1 MKNAFDNYS
10 LPLGKNGDTRIM
22 SKKLNIRQNYK
33 LLQPYLWK
41 EKKLLLFGLL
51 LMIFVS
57 LTHLI
62 DPLILAHIV
71 DVSVPNKDLNDMY
84 RYAFFFIGLIFV
96 SGIASYTQI
105 IILSKLGLKVITDI
119 KMKLFSHLMKISV
132 SFFDNRPVGDFITK
146 VENDSEKVRFLFSE
160 LSIRIIGNLL
170 FFVGVIIVITYKS
183 PDVSVWILLTITII
197 AIAYNYFMRFM
208 GKIFKRVREK
218 YSEVTAKI
226 NEYVQ
231 GMHVIQTFH
240 KEDEAISIVEKTSAE
255 KKLIETKASFIE
267 YSVEGFFLFLIEYF
281 MFILVIILIVPQIF
295 DGTKSIG
302 TLIIFSQYIN
312 RIIWPLIQLLEN
324 VMQIQKSMVSLTRIR
339 ELSELPVEDYYNN
352 KLEIKSFEEEI
363 EFKNVWFAYEAE
375 NWILKDVSFKVRKGE
390 KVALVGP
397 SGSGK
402 TTTISLIC
410 GFYKYQKG
418 EILIDGIPLNKL
430 NIKKWRRK
438 VGLILQDVLLF
449 PGNVIENVRIYDD
462 SISAEKVMESI
473 KMVHAEKFFE
483 MGSLQNIIAERGQ
496 NISQGEKQLLSF
508 ARALTFNPEIVI
520 MDEATS
526 SIDTVTERKIQD
538 SMLKV
543 LAGKTAM
550 IVAHRLSS
558 IIDADNIIYFKD
570 GQIKNQGTHTQLMTT
585 SPDYQNLVNLQFM
598 GGHDE

>member
-1 MKNAFDNYS
+1 
-10 LPLGKNGDTRIM
+10 M
-22 SKKLNIRQNYK
+22 SKKLNIKENYK
-33 LLQPYLWK
+33 LLKPYLWK
-41 EKKLLLFGLL
+41 ERKLLLLGLV

-57 LTHLI
+57 IAHLL

-71 DVSVPNKDLNDMY
+71 DVSVPNQDLKDMY
-84 RYAFFFIGLIFV
+84 RYAFFFIGLIII

-119 KMKLFSHLMKISV
+119 KMKLFAHLMKISV

-170 FFVGVIIVITYKS
+170 FFIGVIIVITYKS
-183 PDVSVWILLTITII
+183 PDVSIWILLAITLI

-208 GKIFKRVREK
+208 GKIFTKVREK

-240 KEDEAISIVEKTSAE
+240 KEDEAVKIIEKTSAD
-255 KKLIETKASFIE
+255 KKRIETKASFLE
-267 YSVEGFFLFLIEYF
+267 YSIEGLLLFLIEYF
-281 MFILVIILIVPQIF
+281 LLVLIIVLIVPQIF
-295 DGTKSIG
+295 AGTKSIG

-339 ELSELPVEDYYNN
+339 ELSELPVEDYYLN
-352 KLEIKSFEEEI
+352 EMSIDSFEKEI

-397 SGSGK
+397 SGSGN
-402 TTTISLIC
+402 TTAISLIC

-418 EILIDGIPLNKL
+418 EIFTDGKPLNEL

-462 SISAEKVMESI
+462 SISPERVMESI
-473 KMVHAEKFFE
+473 KMVHAEKFYQ

-526 SIDTVTERKIQD
+526 SIDTVTEKKIQE
-538 SMLKV
+538 SMLQV

-570 GQIKNQGTHTQLMTT
+570 GQIKNQGTHAELMLNST
-585 SPDYQNLVNLQFM
+585 DYQNLVNLQYM

>member
-1 MKNAFDNYS
+1 
-10 LPLGKNGDTRIM
+10 M
-22 SKKLNIRQNYK
+22 SKKINVKQNFK
-33 LLQPYLWK
+33 LLKPYLWK
-41 EKKLLLFGLL
+41 EKKLLMLGLL
-51 LMIFVS
+51 LMVFVS
-57 LTHLI
+57 IAHLI

-71 DVSVPNKDLNDMY
+71 DVSVPNQDLNDMY
-84 RYAFFFIGLIFV
+84 RYAFFFIGLIII

-119 KMKLFSHLMKISV
+119 KMKLFAHLMKISV

-170 FFVGVIIVITYKS
+170 FFIGVIIVITYKS
-183 PDVSVWILLTITII
+183 PDVSVWILLAITII

-218 YSEVTAKI
+218 YSEVTANI

-240 KEDEAISIVEKTSAE
+240 KEDEAINIVEKTSAE
-255 KKLIETKASFIE
+255 KKQIETKASFLE

-281 MFILVIILIVPQIF
+281 LLILIIVLIVPQIF
-295 DGTKSIG
+295 AGTKSIG

-339 ELSELPVEDYYNN
+339 ELSELPVEEYYHNEMN
-352 KLEIKSFEEEI
+352 IESFEQEI
-363 EFKNVWFAYEAE
+363 EFKNVWFAYDAE
-375 NWILKDVSFKVRKGE
+375 NWILKDVSFKVRKGQ

-418 EILIDGIPLNKL
+418 EILIDGKPLNKL

-462 SISAEKVMESI
+462 SISPEKVMVSI

-483 MGSLQNIIAERGQ
+483 ISSLQNIISERGQ

-526 SIDTVTERKIQD
+526 SIDTVTEKKIQD
-538 SMLKV
+538 SMLQV

-570 GQIKNQGTHTQLMTT
+570 GQIKNQGTHAELMQT
-585 SPDYQNLVNLQFM
+585 SLDYQNLVNLQFM

>member
-1 MKNAFDNYS
+1 
-10 LPLGKNGDTRIM
+10 M

-255 KKLIETKASFIE
+255 KKLIETKASFLE

-281 MFILVIILIVPQIF
+281 MFILVIVLIVPQIF

-462 SISAEKVMESI
+462 SISAEQVMESI

>member
-1 MKNAFDNYS
+1 
-10 LPLGKNGDTRIM
+10 M
-22 SKKLNIRQNYK
+22 SKKLNIKQNYK

-41 EKKLLLFGLL
+41 EKKLLLFGLM

-84 RYAFFFIGLIFV
+84 RYAFFFIGLIIV

-170 FFVGVIIVITYKS
+170 FFIGVIIVITYKS
-183 PDVSVWILLTITII
+183 PDVSVWILITITLI

-208 GKIFKRVREK
+208 GKIFKKVREK

-240 KEDEAISIVEKTSAE
+240 KEDEAIKIVEKTSEE
-255 KKLIETKASFIE
+255 KKVIETKASFLE

-281 MFILVIILIVPQIF
+281 MFILVIILIVPKIF

-352 KLEIKSFEEEI
+352 ELELKSFENEI
-363 EFKNVWFAYEAE
+363 EFKNVWFAYEGE

-462 SISAEKVMESI
+462 SISEEKVMNSI

-483 MGSLQNIIAERGQ
+483 ISSLQNVIAERGQ

-570 GQIKNQGTHTQLMTT
+570 GQIKNQGTHAQLMVN

>member
-1 MKNAFDNYS
+1 
-10 LPLGKNGDTRIM
+10 M
-22 SKKLNIRQNYK
+22 SKKKLNIKQNYK

-41 EKKLLLFGLL
+41 EKKLLLFGLV

-57 LTHLI
+57 VAHLL
-62 DPLILAHIV
+62 DPLILAHII
-71 DVSVPNKDLNDMY
+71 DVSVPNEDLNDMY
-84 RYAFFFIGLIFV
+84 RYSFFFIGLVII

-170 FFVGVIIVITYKS
+170 FFIGVIIVITIKS
-183 PDVSVWILLTITII
+183 PDVSVWILLAITLI

-208 GKIFKRVREK
+208 SKIFQKVREK
-218 YSEVTAKI
+218 YSSVTAKI

-240 KEDEAISIVEKTSAE
+240 KEDEAIRIVEKESAD
-255 KKLIETKASFIE
+255 KKTIETKASFLE

-281 MFILVIILIVPQIF
+281 LLILIIVLIVPQIF
-295 DGTKSIG
+295 EGTKSIG

-312 RIIWPLIQLLEN
+312 RIVWPLIQLLEN

-339 ELSELPVEDYYNN
+339 ELSELPVEEYYHN
-352 KLEIKSFEEEI
+352 EINIESFEKEI

-418 EILIDGIPLNKL
+418 SILIDGKPLDKL

-438 VGLILQDVLLF
+438 LGLILQDVILF

-462 SISAEKVMESI
+462 SISSEKVMESI

-483 MGSLQNIIAERGQ
+483 IDSLQNIIAERGQ

-526 SIDTVTERKIQD
+526 SIDTVTEKKIQD
-538 SMLKV
+538 SMLQV
-543 LAGKTAM
+543 LEGKTAM

-570 GQIKNQGTHTQLMTT
+570 GQIKNQGTHVELMQS
-585 SPDYQNLVNLQFM
+585 SPDYQNLVNLQYM
-598 GGHDE
+598 GGHNE

>member
-1 MKNAFDNYS
+1 
-10 LPLGKNGDTRIM
+10 M
-22 SKKLNIRQNYK
+22 SKKLNIKKNYK

-57 LTHLI
+57 AAHLI

-71 DVSVPNKDLNDMY
+71 DVSVPNQDLKDMY
-84 RYAFFFIGLIFV
+84 QYAFFFIGLIIV

-119 KMKLFSHLMKISV
+119 KMKLFAHLMKISV

-170 FFVGVIIVITYKS
+170 FFIGVIIVITYKS
-183 PDVSVWILLTITII
+183 PDVSAWILVAITII

-208 GKIFKRVREK
+208 GKIFKKVREK
-218 YSEVTAKI
+218 YSEVTANI

-240 KEDEAISIVEKTSAE
+240 KENEAIKIVEKTSAE
-255 KKLIETKASFIE
+255 KKNIETKASFLE

-281 MFILVIILIVPQIF
+281 LLILIIVLIVPQIF
-295 DGTKSIG
+295 AGTKSIG

-339 ELSELPVEDYYNN
+339 ELSELPVEDYYHND
-352 KLEIKSFEEEI
+352 LDIKSFEHEI
-363 EFKNVWFAYEAE
+363 EFKNVWFAYEGE
-375 NWILKDVSFKVRKGE
+375 NWILKDVSFKVKKGE

-418 EILIDGIPLNKL
+418 EILIDGKPLSKL

-462 SISAEKVMESI
+462 SISPDRVMESI

-483 MGSLQNIIAERGQ
+483 MTSLQNVISERGQ

-526 SIDTVTERKIQD
+526 SIDTVTEKKIQD

-570 GQIKNQGTHTQLMTT
+570 GQIKNQGSHRQLMET

>member
-1 MKNAFDNYS
+1 
-10 LPLGKNGDTRIM
+10 
-22 SKKLNIRQNYK
+22 
-33 LLQPYLWK
+33 
-41 EKKLLLFGLL
+41 
-51 LMIFVS
+51 
-57 LTHLI
+57 
-62 DPLILAHIV
+62 
-71 DVSVPNKDLNDMY
+71 
-84 RYAFFFIGLIFV
+84 
-96 SGIASYTQI
+96 
-105 IILSKLGLKVITDI
+105 
-119 KMKLFSHLMKISV
+119 
-132 SFFDNRPVGDFITK
+132 
-146 VENDSEKVRFLFSE
+146 
-160 LSIRIIGNLL
+160 
-170 FFVGVIIVITYKS
+170 
-183 PDVSVWILLTITII
+183 
-197 AIAYNYFMRFM
+197 MRFM
-208 GKIFKRVREK
+208 GRIFKRVREK
-218 YSEVTAKI
+218 YSEVTANI

-240 KEDEAISIVEKTSAE
+240 KENEAIKIVEKTSAE
-255 KKLIETKASFIE
+255 KKDIETKASFLE

-281 MFILVIILIVPQIF
+281 LLIMIIILIVPQIF
-295 DGTKSIG
+295 EGTKSIG

-339 ELSELPVEDYYNN
+339 ELSELPVEDYYHNDVD
-352 KLEIKSFEEEI
+352 IKAFQNEI

-375 NWILKDVSFKVRKGE
+375 NWILKDVSFKVKKGE

-418 EILIDGIPLNKL
+418 EILIEGKPLNKL
-430 NIKKWRRK
+430 NIKQWRRK

-462 SISAEKVMESI
+462 SISPDRVMDSI

-483 MGSLQNIIAERGQ
+483 MTSLQNVIAERGQ

-526 SIDTVTERKIQD
+526 SIDTVTEKKIQD

-570 GQIKNQGTHTQLMTT
+570 GQIKNQGTHRQLMET

>member
-1 MKNAFDNYS
+1 
-10 LPLGKNGDTRIM
+10 M
-22 SKKLNIRQNYK
+22 SKKKLNIKENYK
-33 LLQPYLWK
+33 LLKPYLWK
-41 EKKLLLFGLL
+41 EKKLLLIGLI
-51 LMIFVS
+51 LMVFVS
-57 LTHLI
+57 IAHLM

-71 DVSVPNKDLNDMY
+71 DVSVPNQDLNDMY
-84 RYAFFFIGLIFV
+84 RYSFFFIGLVII

-170 FFVGVIIVITYKS
+170 FFIGVIVVITYKS
-183 PDVSVWILLTITII
+183 PDVSVWILLACTLI

-208 GKIFKRVREK
+208 GKIFQKVREK
-218 YSEVTAKI
+218 YSSVTAKI

-240 KEDEAISIVEKTSAE
+240 KEDEAIKIVEKESSE
-255 KKLIETKASFIE
+255 KKTIETKASFLE

-281 MFILVIILIVPQIF
+281 LFILIIVLIVPQIF

-312 RIIWPLIQLLEN
+312 RIVWPLIQLLEN

-339 ELSELPVEDYYNN
+339 ELSELPVEDYYHNDVSIDN
-352 KLEIKSFEEEI
+352 FEKEI
-363 EFKNVWFAYEAE
+363 EFKNVWFAYEAD
-375 NWILKDVSFKVRKGE
+375 NWILKDISFKVKKGE

-418 EILIDGIPLNKL
+418 TILVDGKPLDKL
-430 NIKKWRRK
+430 NIKDWRSK
-438 VGLILQDVLLF
+438 LGLILQDVILF
-449 PGNVIENVRIYDD
+449 PGNVIENVRIYND
-462 SISAEKVMESI
+462 SISPDKVMESI
-473 KMVHAEKFFE
+473 KMVHAEKFSNID
-483 MGSLQNIIAERGQ
+483 SLQNIIAERGQ

-526 SIDTVTERKIQD
+526 SIDTVTERKIQE
-538 SMLKV
+538 SMLQV

-570 GQIKNQGTHTQLMTT
+570 GQIKNQGTHSELMQR
-585 SPDYQNLVNLQFM
+585 SPDYENLVNLQYM
-598 GGHDE
+598 GGHNE

>member
-1 MKNAFDNYS
+1 
-10 LPLGKNGDTRIM
+10 M
-22 SKKLNIRQNYK
+22 SKKLNIKENYK
-33 LLQPYLWK
+33 LLKPYLWK
-41 EKKLLLFGLL
+41 ERKLLLLGLV

-57 LTHLI
+57 IAHLL

-71 DVSVPNKDLNDMY
+71 DVSVPNQDLKDMY
-84 RYAFFFIGLIFV
+84 RYAFFFIGLIII

-119 KMKLFSHLMKISV
+119 KMKLFAHLMKISV

-170 FFVGVIIVITYKS
+170 FFIGVIIVITYKS
-183 PDVSVWILLTITII
+183 PDVSIWILLAITLI

-208 GKIFKRVREK
+208 GKIFTKVREK

-240 KEDEAISIVEKTSAE
+240 KEDEAVKIIEKTSAD
-255 KKLIETKASFIE
+255 KKRIETKASFLE
-267 YSVEGFFLFLIEYF
+267 YSIEGLLLFLIEYF
-281 MFILVIILIVPQIF
+281 LLVLIIVLIVPQIF
-295 DGTKSIG
+295 AGTKSIG

-339 ELSELPVEDYYNN
+339 ELSELPVEDYYLN
-352 KLEIKSFEEEI
+352 EMSIDSFEKEI

-418 EILIDGIPLNKL
+418 EILIDGKPLNKL

-462 SISAEKVMESI
+462 SISPERVMESI
-473 KMVHAEKFFE
+473 KMVHAEKFYQ

-526 SIDTVTERKIQD
+526 SIDTVTEKKIQE
-538 SMLKV
+538 SMLQV

-570 GQIKNQGTHTQLMTT
+570 GQIKNQGTHAELMLNST
-585 SPDYQNLVNLQFM
+585 DYQNLVNLQYM

>member
-1 MKNAFDNYS
+1 
-10 LPLGKNGDTRIM
+10 M
-22 SKKLNIRQNYK
+22 SKRKLNIKQNFK

-41 EKKLLLFGLL
+41 EKKLLSLGLV
-51 LMIFVS
+51 LMLFVS
-57 LTHLI
+57 IAHLI

-71 DVSVPNKDLNDMY
+71 DVSVPNQDLNDMY
-84 RYAFFFIGLIFV
+84 SYSFFFIALIII

-119 KMKLFSHLMKISV
+119 KTKLFSHLMKISV

-170 FFVGVIIVITYKS
+170 FFIGVIIVITYKS
-183 PDVSVWILLTITII
+183 PDVSVWILLAITVITIS
-197 AIAYNYFMRFM
+197 YNYFMRFM
-208 GKIFKRVREK
+208 SKIFQKVREK
-218 YSEVTAKI
+218 YSSVTAKI

-240 KEDEAISIVEKTSAE
+240 KQDEAINIVEKESAD
-255 KKLIETKASFIE
+255 KKKIETKAAFLE

-281 MFILVIILIVPQIF
+281 LLILIIILIVPQIF
-295 DGTKSIG
+295 EGTKSIG

-312 RIIWPLIQLLEN
+312 RIVWPLIQLLEN
-324 VMQIQKSMVSLTRIR
+324 VMQIQRSMVSLTRIR
-339 ELSELPVEDYYNN
+339 ELIELPIEEYYHNELN
-352 KLEIKSFEEEI
+352 IESFKHEI
-363 EFKNVWFAYEAE
+363 EFKNVWFAYEGE

-410 GFYKYQKG
+410 GFYKNQKG
-418 EILIDGIPLNKL
+418 EILIDGIPLDQI
-430 NIKKWRRK
+430 NIKQWRRK
-438 VGLILQDVLLF
+438 LGLILQEVILF

-462 SISAEKVMESI
+462 SISTDRVMESI

-483 MGSLQNIIAERGQ
+483 VDSLQNIIAERGQ

-508 ARALTFNPEIVI
+508 ARALTFNPDIVI

-526 SIDTVTERKIQD
+526 SIDTVTEKKIQD
-538 SMLKV
+538 SMLRV
-543 LAGKTAM
+543 LSGKTAL

-570 GQIKNQGTHTQLMTT
+570 GQIKNQGTHLELMEI
-585 SPDYQNLVNLQFM
+585 SADYQNLVNLQYM
-598 GGHDE
+598 GGHNE

>member
-1 MKNAFDNYS
+1 
-10 LPLGKNGDTRIM
+10 M
-22 SKKLNIRQNYK
+22 SKKLNIKKNYK

-41 EKKLLLFGLL
+41 EKKLLLLGLL

-57 LTHLI
+57 GAHLI

-71 DVSVPNKDLNDMY
+71 DVSVPNQDLKDMY
-84 RYAFFFIGLIFV
+84 QYAFFFIGLIII

-160 LSIRIIGNLL
+160 LSIRIIGNFL
-170 FFVGVIIVITYKS
+170 FFIGVIIVITYKS
-183 PDVSVWILLTITII
+183 PDVSIWILLAITVI

-208 GKIFKRVREK
+208 GRIFKRVREK
-218 YSEVTAKI
+218 YSEVTANI

-240 KEDEAISIVEKTSAE
+240 KENEAIKIVEKTSAE
-255 KKLIETKASFIE
+255 KKDIETKASFLE

-281 MFILVIILIVPQIF
+281 LLIMIIVLIVPQIF
-295 DGTKSIG
+295 EGTKSIG

-339 ELSELPVEDYYNN
+339 ELSELPVEDYYHNDVD
-352 KLEIKSFEEEI
+352 IKAFQTEI

-375 NWILKDVSFKVRKGE
+375 NWILKDVSFKVKKGE

-418 EILIDGIPLNKL
+418 EILIDGKPLNKL
-430 NIKKWRRK
+430 NIKQWRRK

-462 SISAEKVMESI
+462 SISPDRVMDSI

-483 MGSLQNIIAERGQ
+483 MTSLQNVIAERGQ

-526 SIDTVTERKIQD
+526 SIDTVTEKKIQD

-570 GQIKNQGTHTQLMTT
+570 GQIKNQGTHRQLMET

>member
-1 MKNAFDNYS
+1 
-10 LPLGKNGDTRIM
+10 M
-22 SKKLNIRQNYK
+22 SKKKLNIKENYK

-41 EKKLLLFGLL
+41 EKKLLLLGLI
-51 LMIFVS
+51 LMVFVS
-57 LTHLI
+57 IVHLI
-62 DPLILAHIV
+62 DPLILAHII
-71 DVSVPNKDLNDMY
+71 DVSVPNQDLNDMY
-84 RYAFFFIGLIFV
+84 RYAFFFIGLIIV

-119 KMKLFSHLMKISV
+119 KMKLFAHLMKISV

-170 FFVGVIIVITYKS
+170 FFIGVIVVITYKS
-183 PDVSVWILLTITII
+183 PDVSAWILLAITII

-208 GKIFKRVREK
+208 GKIFKKVREK
-218 YSEVTAKI
+218 YSEVTANI

-240 KEDEAISIVEKTSAE
+240 KENEAIKIVEKTSAE
-255 KKLIETKASFIE
+255 KKSIETKASFFE
-267 YSVEGFFLFLIEYF
+267 YSIEGFFLFLIEYF
-281 MFILVIILIVPQIF
+281 LLILIIILVVPQIF
-295 DGTKSIG
+295 EGTKSIG

-339 ELSELPVEDYYNN
+339 ELSELPVEDYYHNELDIN
-352 KLEIKSFEEEI
+352 SFQHEI
-363 EFKNVWFAYEAE
+363 EFRNVWFAYEKE

-402 TTTISLIC
+402 TTTISLLC

-418 EILIDGIPLNKL
+418 EILIDGKPLKEL

-462 SISAEKVMESI
+462 SISPERVMESI

-483 MGSLQNIIAERGQ
+483 MTSLQNVIAERGQ

-526 SIDTVTERKIQD
+526 SIDTVTEKKIQD

-570 GQIKNQGTHTQLMTT
+570 GQIKNQGTHNQLMQM

>member
-1 MKNAFDNYS
+1 
-10 LPLGKNGDTRIM
+10 M
-22 SKKLNIRQNYK
+22 SKKINIKKNYK

-41 EKKLLLFGLL
+41 EKKLLLLGLL

-57 LTHLI
+57 GAHLI

-71 DVSVPNKDLNDMY
+71 DVSVPNQDLKDMY
-84 RYAFFFIGLIFV
+84 QYAFFFIGLIII

-160 LSIRIIGNLL
+160 LSIRIIGNFL
-170 FFVGVIIVITYKS
+170 FFIGVIIVITYKS
-183 PDVSVWILLTITII
+183 PDVSIWILLAITVI

-208 GKIFKRVREK
+208 GRIFKRVREK
-218 YSEVTAKI
+218 YSEVTANI

-240 KEDEAISIVEKTSAE
+240 KENEAIKIVEKTSAE
-255 KKLIETKASFIE
+255 KKDIETKASFLE

-281 MFILVIILIVPQIF
+281 LLIMIIVLIVPQIF
-295 DGTKSIG
+295 EGTKSIG

-339 ELSELPVEDYYNN
+339 ELSELPVEDYYHNDVD
-352 KLEIKSFEEEI
+352 IKAFQNEI
-363 EFKNVWFAYEAE
+363 EFQNVWFAYEAE
-375 NWILKDVSFKVRKGE
+375 NWILKDVSFKVKKGE

-418 EILIDGIPLNKL
+418 EILIDGKPLNKL
-430 NIKKWRRK
+430 NIKQWRRK

-462 SISAEKVMESI
+462 SISPDRVMDSI

-483 MGSLQNIIAERGQ
+483 MTSLQNVIAERGQ

-526 SIDTVTERKIQD
+526 SIDTVTEKKIQD

-570 GQIKNQGTHTQLMTT
+570 GQIKNQGTHRQLMET

>member
-1 MKNAFDNYS
+1 
-10 LPLGKNGDTRIM
+10 M

-208 GKIFKRVREK
+208 GKIFKHVREK

-339 ELSELPVEDYYNN
+339 ELSELPVEAYYNN

>member
-1 MKNAFDNYS
+1 
-10 LPLGKNGDTRIM
+10 M
-22 SKKLNIRQNYK
+22 SKKKLNIKQNFK

-41 EKKLLLFGLL
+41 EKKLLFLGLL

-57 LTHLI
+57 AVHLI
-62 DPLILAHIV
+62 DPLILAHII

-84 RYAFFFIGLIFV
+84 NYAFFFIGLIIV

-119 KMKLFSHLMKISV
+119 KMKLFAHLMKISV

-170 FFVGVIIVITYKS
+170 FFIGVVGVITYKS
-183 PDVSVWILLTITII
+183 PDVSVWMLLVISII
-197 AIAYNYFMRFM
+197 AVAYNYFMRFM
-208 GKIFKRVREK
+208 GKIFQKVREK
-218 YSEVTAKI
+218 YSAVTAKI

-240 KEDEAISIVEKTSAE
+240 KEDEAVRIVEKESAE
-255 KKLIETKASFIE
+255 KKEIETKAAFLE
-267 YSVEGFFLFLIEYF
+267 YSIEGFFLFLIEYF
-281 MFILVIILIVPQIF
+281 LFILTIVLIVPKIF

-312 RIIWPLIQLLEN
+312 RIVWPLIQLLEN
-324 VMQIQKSMVSLTRIR
+324 VMQIQKSMVSLNRIR
-339 ELSELPVEDYYNN
+339 ELSELPVEEYYHN
-352 KLEIKSFEEEI
+352 EESIDSFESEI
-363 EFKNVWFAYEAE
+363 EFQNVWFAYEAE
-375 NWILKDVSFKVRKGE
+375 NWILKDVSFKVKKGE

-418 EILIDGIPLNKL
+418 TILIDGKPLDKL
-430 NIKKWRRK
+430 NIKSWRRK
-438 VGLILQDVLLF
+438 LGLILQDVLLF
-449 PGNVIENVRIYDD
+449 PGNVIENVRIYNDN
-462 SISAEKVMESI
+462 ISPEKVMESI

-483 MGSLQNIIAERGQ
+483 IDSLQNIIAERGQ

-526 SIDTVTERKIQD
+526 SIDTVTEKKIQD
-538 SMLKV
+538 SMLHV
-543 LAGKTAM
+543 LVGKTAL

-558 IIDADNIIYFKD
+558 IIDADKIIYFKD
-570 GQIKNQGTHTQLMTT
+570 GEIKNQGTHAELLET
-585 SPDYQNLVNLQFM
+585 SSDYQNLVNLQYM
-598 GGHDE
+598 GGHSE

>member
-1 MKNAFDNYS
+1 
-10 LPLGKNGDTRIM
+10 M
-22 SKKLNIRQNYK
+22 SKKKLNIKQNFK
-33 LLQPYLWK
+33 LLKPYLWK
-41 EKKLLLFGLL
+41 EKKLLGLGL
-51 LMIFVS
+51 ILMIFVS
-57 LTHLI
+57 LAHLV

-71 DVSVPNKDLNDMY
+71 DVSVPNRDLNDMY
-84 RYAFFFIGLIFV
+84 RYAFFFIGLIII

-170 FFVGVIIVITYKS
+170 FFLGVIAVITYKS
-183 PDVSVWILLTITII
+183 PDVSVWILLAITAI

-208 GKIFKRVREK
+208 GKIFQKVREK
-218 YSEVTAKI
+218 YSEVTANI

-240 KEDEAISIVEKTSAE
+240 KEDEAIKIIEKTSKD
-255 KKLIETKASFIE
+255 KKEIETRASFLE
-267 YSVEGFFLFLIEYF
+267 YSIEGFLLFLIEYF
-281 MFILVIILIVPQIF
+281 LFILIVVLIVPQIF
-295 DGTKSIG
+295 AGTKSIG

-339 ELSELPVEDYYNN
+339 ELSELPVEDYYHNE
-352 KLEIKSFEEEI
+352 LSIDSFEKEI

-418 EILIDGIPLNKL
+418 EIIIDGKPLNKL
-430 NIKKWRRK
+430 NIKKWRKK

-462 SISAEKVMESI
+462 SISPEKVMESI

-526 SIDTVTERKIQD
+526 SIDTVTERKIQE
-538 SMLKV
+538 SMLQV

-570 GQIKNQGTHTQLMTT
+570 GQIKNQGTHVELME
-585 SPDYQNLVNLQFM
+585 SSDDYRNLVNLQYM
-598 GGHDE
+598 GGHNE

>member
-1 MKNAFDNYS
+1 
-10 LPLGKNGDTRIM
+10 M
-22 SKKLNIRQNYK
+22 SKKKLNIKQNFK
-33 LLQPYLWK
+33 LLKPYLWK
-41 EKKLLLFGLL
+41 EKKLLGLGL
-51 LMIFVS
+51 VLMIFVS
-57 LTHLI
+57 LAHLV

-71 DVSVPNKDLNDMY
+71 DVSVPNRDLNDMY
-84 RYAFFFIGLIFV
+84 RYAFFFIGLIII

-170 FFVGVIIVITYKS
+170 FFLGVIAVITYKS
-183 PDVSVWILLTITII
+183 PDVSVWILLAITAI

-208 GKIFKRVREK
+208 GKIFQKVREK
-218 YSEVTAKI
+218 YSEVTANI

-240 KEDEAISIVEKTSAE
+240 KEDEAIKIIEQTSKD
-255 KKLIETKASFIE
+255 KKEIETRASFLE
-267 YSVEGFFLFLIEYF
+267 YSIEGFLLFLIEYF
-281 MFILVIILIVPQIF
+281 LFILIVVLIVPQIF
-295 DGTKSIG
+295 AGTKSIG

-339 ELSELPVEDYYNN
+339 ELSELPVEDYYHNELSIDN
-352 KLEIKSFEEEI
+352 FEKEI

-418 EILIDGIPLNKL
+418 EIIIDGKPLNKL
-430 NIKKWRRK
+430 NIKKWRKK

-462 SISAEKVMESI
+462 SISPEKVMESI

-526 SIDTVTERKIQD
+526 SIDTVTERKIQE
-538 SMLKV
+538 SMLQV

-570 GQIKNQGTHTQLMTT
+570 GQIKNQGTHVELME
-585 SPDYQNLVNLQFM
+585 SSDDYRNLVNLQYM
-598 GGHDE
+598 GGHNE